1 MKRQDQLGRFQAHT
15 GTVYLPLALGACYV
29 NGHIF
34 CRKDGGVKS
43 DGELRLRGKE
53 MSTKPTVS
61 CSELQRTKKRRAV
74 VEKQST
80 DKLPIDTAPSPQ
92 KTPLMARERSEGSL

>member
-1 MKRQDQLGRFQAHT
+1 MGANEFSFEGKT
-15 GTVYLPLALGACYV
+15 GE
-29 NGHIF
+29 
-34 CRKDGGVKS
+34 VKS

-61 CSELQRTKKRRAV
+61 CRELQRTKKRRAV

-92 KTPLMARERSEGSL
+92 KTPLMARDRSEGSL